1 MTEISMQTNSA
12 AVVVLYNPSVRNMQ
26 VIVNSLVPQVSHT
39 VFVDNSDEETS
50 RKNQSTLSKLLSVIG
65 ANYTFIANQKNLG
78 IAEAQNIGA
87 KFCQKNGIE
96 YVIFSDQDTEYPKET
111 VKNLISGFIELERSG
126 KKVGAVGPLYGNL
139 NDKNPDYYF
148 PLLEDGKI
156 QKVRVLDK
164 PCEVTFII
172 ASGMVTRVETFCQ
185 VGMNRSD
192 FFIDWVDIEW
202 CLRSQIKGFLIFGLP
217 NVKIN
222 HKLGDK
228 TKQFF
233 GRNIVIHGPFRTYFK
248 VRNAIFMYRL
258 RHSLVSSEN
267 SVWFLKCAIREIIFA
282 LLFQSNRMK
291 NVVSIARALLDGL
304 TSDIGNSKNTSEH
317 F

>member
-1 MTEISMQTNSA
+1 MTAISMQTNSA
-12 AVVVLYNPSVRNMQ
+12 AVVVLYNPSVHDMQ

-50 RKNQSTLSKLLSVIG
+50 RKNQSTLSKLLNVIG

-78 IAEAQNIGA
+78 IAEAQNIGVNV
-87 KFCQKNGIE
+87 CQKNGIE
-96 YVIFSDQDTEYPKET
+96 YVIFSDQDTEFPKET
-111 VKNLISGFIELERSG
+111 VKNLISGLIELERSG
-126 KKVGAVGPLYGNL
+126 KKVSAVGPLYANL
-139 NDKNPDYYF
+139 NDQNPDYYF
-148 PLLEDGKI
+148 PLLKDAKI
-156 QKVRVLDK
+156 QKLRVLDK
-164 PCEVTFII
+164 PCEVSFVI
-172 ASGMVTRVETFCQ
+172 ASGMVTRVETFYQ

-202 CLRSQIKGFLIFGLP
+202 CLRSQIKGFRIFGLP

-233 GRNIVIHGPFRTYFK
+233 GRNIVVHGPFRTYFK
-248 VRNAIFMYRL
+248 IRNAIFMYRL
-258 RHSLVSSEN
+258 RHFLVSSEN
-267 SVWFLKCAIREIIFA
+267 SVWFLKYAIREIIFV
-282 LLFQSNRMK
+282 LLFQSNRLK
-291 NVVSIARALLDGL
+291 NVVSIARALLDGV